1 MALFNWGKKK
11 SIDEEKTMI
20 ANEMQMLT
28 VKLLFENEPAW
39 QDAILE
45 RELVRYFSLFSSTDI
60 SRNDSAKSR
69 QYFFRN
75 YMVQYKEGDLPA
87 QGTIFKPEK
96 PFSQDILTHA
106 YRQVWHWNT
115 AQEVTAKCMYDL
127 MVTDLMSMLL
137 PYRERVTYFQ
147 KFLTAVVRVMKPQ
160 ALYFTSSD
168 KLVDPQEY
176 LRQIDEHGFEN
187 LYALLNVRLYN
198 VVGNGMLMDSIGLH
212 ALGLPDFQ
220 IQFADKDP
228 GQIAGLLYSYAQYI
242 YDFGSV
248 IEDGNT
254 VEGIEQGSR
263 WPCVYSS
270 AAIEPKRFVIEVKPS
285 AT

>member
-11 SIDEEKTMI
+11 NIDEEKTMI
-20 ANEMQMLT
+20 ANEMQMLM
-28 VKLLFENEPAW
+28 VKLLFEKEPVW
-39 QDAILE
+39 QDAIVE
-45 RELVRYFSLFSSTDI
+45 QELVRNFPLFSSTDI
-60 SRNDSAKSR
+60 SRNESTKSR

-75 YMVQYKEGDLPA
+75 YMVRYKEGDLPA

-96 PFSQDILTHA
+96 PFSHDILTHS
-106 YRQVWHWNT
+106 YRQAWHWDT
-115 AQEVTAKCMYDL
+115 AQEVAGKCTYDL

-137 PYRERVTYFQ
+137 SYRDRVTYFQ
-147 KFLTAVVRVMKPQ
+147 KFLTTVVSVMKPQ

-198 VVGNGMLMDSIGLH
+198 VAGSGMLMDSIGMH

-220 IQFADKDP
+220 IQFSEKDP

-254 VEGIEQGSR
+254 VEGIEHGSR
-263 WPCVYSS
+263 WPCIYSS
-270 AAIEPKRFVIEVKPS
+270 AAIDPKRFVIDVKPS
-285 AT
+285 

>member
-11 SIDEEKTMI
+11 NIDEEKTMI
-20 ANEMQMLT
+20 ANEMHILT
-28 VKLLFENEPAW
+28 VKLLFENEPVW

-45 RELVRYFSLFSSTDI
+45 QELVRYFPLFSSTDI
-60 SRNDSAKSR
+60 SGKDGDRSR

-75 YMVQYKEGDLPA
+75 YMVHYKEGDLPA

-96 PFSQDILTHA
+96 PFSQDTLTHA
-106 YRQVWHWNT
+106 YRQAWHWHT
-115 AQEVTAKCMYDL
+115 AQEVAGKCTYDL

-137 PYRERVTYFQ
+137 SHRDRVAYFQ
-147 KFLTAVVRVMKPQ
+147 KFLSAVVRIMKPQ

-176 LRQIDEHGFEN
+176 LRQIDEHGFGN
-187 LYALLNVRLYN
+187 LYALLNVRLYTIT
-198 VVGNGMLMDSIGLH
+198 GGGMLMDSIGMH

-220 IQFADKDP
+220 IRFSDKDP

-248 IEDGNT
+248 IENGNT

-263 WPCVYSS
+263 WPCVYSN
-270 AAIEPKRFVIEVKPS
+270 AAVDPKRFVIDVKPGE
-285 AT
+285 A